1 MTLQTRETNNESVIT
16 AYKNKSRRYGK
27 HAHLAIVTWTGDG
40 AQEGVGRATA
50 GKERLV
56 TIDTPCI
63 NERKTS
69 LLEKTENIV
78 SGIGKTG

>member
-1 MTLQTRETNNESVIT
+1 
-16 AYKNKSRRYGK
+16 
-27 HAHLAIVTWTGDG
+27 VTWTGDG